1 MAFFTALHWLCA
13 ARRAVGVIRAKWR
26 YWLHREATG
35 GVFLL
40 IAAGA
45 ALLLANSPLRALYE
59 SFLHMPLLLGA
70 GSWQWRFDLSFLV
83 NDGLMTIFFLAVGA
97 EIRQEI
103 HNGVLSEL
111 KQAVL
116 PIIAAVGGVCLPAL
130 LYAAFNAQTVFAHG
144 WAVPTATDIAFAVGI
159 LALLGKI
166 IPAELR
172 IILLAL
178 AVIDDIIAVLIIAFF
193 YSGGL
198 NATGA
203 ALAAAAI
210 MAIMLLQFLCFS
222 SLLPYAFAAV
232 ILWFGLWQTGIH
244 PSLAGIILGL
254 LTPVAPLTCGGTP
267 VTRKEKSGKVTKAGK
282 IKAEKTAPAPAIRQ
296 KPAVNSES
304 PVRRLQKAL
313 HVWVIFG
320 IMPFFA
326 FVNAGISLGDVNF
339 SAAGSAFIF
348 LGVAGGLVL
357 GKPLG
362 VLLAS
367 FLAVKS
373 GLCRLPPAVGWSGMV
388 LVGLLAGIGFTMAIF
403 VAMLAFADKS
413 ALSIAVLGVL
423 CGSAFSAILGLGYG
437 FLYHKTLLAAAGR

>member
-1 MAFFTALHWLCA
+1 MACFTAAHWLYA
-13 ARRAVGVIRAKWR
+13 VRRAGGAVRAKWR
-26 YWLHREATG
+26 YWLQQEATG

-45 ALLLANSPLRALYE
+45 ALSLANSPLRALYE
-59 SFLHMPLLLGA
+59 SFLHMPLLPFA
-70 GSWQWRFDLSFLV
+70 GSRLWRFDVSFLV
-83 NDGLMTIFFLAVGA
+83 NDGLMTLFFLSVGA

-116 PIIAAVGGVCLPAL
+116 PIIAAIGGVCLPAL
-130 LYAAFNAQTVFAHG
+130 LYSAFNAQTAFAHG
-144 WAVPTATDIAFAVGI
+144 WAVPTATDIAFAVGV

-178 AVIDDIIAVLIIAFF
+178 AVIDDIIAVLIIALF

-198 NATGA
+198 NAPGA
-203 ALAAAAI
+203 ALVIAAI
-210 MAIMLLQFLCFS
+210 MAVMLLQFLGFS
-222 SLLPYAFAAV
+222 SLLLYASAAV

-254 LTPVAPLTCGGTP
+254 LTPVAPLASAPATH
-267 VTRKEKSGKVTKAGK
+267 KEKSGKVTKSGT
-282 IKAEKTAPAPAIRQ
+282 IKAEKTAPAPAVRQ
-296 KPAVNSES
+296 KPAGNGLS

-313 HVWVIFG
+313 HFWVIFG
-320 IMPFFA
+320 IMPLFA
-326 FVNAGISLGDVNF
+326 FVNAGINLGDINF

-348 LGVAGGLVL
+348 PGVAGGLWL

-373 GLCRLPPAVGWSGMV
+373 GLCRLPPAVGWRGMV

-403 VAMLAFADKS
+403 VSMLAFADKS
-413 ALSIAVLGVL
+413 ALSLAVSGVL
-423 CGSAFSAILGLGYG
+423 CGSAFSAVLGLGYG
-437 FLYHKTLLAAAGR
+437 LLYRRTLLAAAGR